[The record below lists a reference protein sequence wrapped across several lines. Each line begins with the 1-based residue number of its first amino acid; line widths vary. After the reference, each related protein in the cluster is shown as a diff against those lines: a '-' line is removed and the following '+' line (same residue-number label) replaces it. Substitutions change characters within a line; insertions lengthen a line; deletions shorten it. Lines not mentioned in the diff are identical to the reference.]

1 MKNRRLAITALLLLV
16 VVVLGIGYATFVDTL
31 VVRGTAKANSNDAAV
46 AFEQD
51 VYFTEATIT
60 LGSNDTSVDNAKV
73 TDDNDIA
80 TLTAGSLATDGD
92 KVSAMY
98 TIINESDD
106 LAARITEVAA
116 NNSDLTN
123 FSVSYYFAGTTN
135 AVSGTDT
142 ITVPAGGTVYLYVTV
157 ELLNTPTHI
166 DDGEGNLTPVE
177 WTSQFD
183 FTINVVSEDS

>member
-16 VVVLGIGYATFVDTL
+16 VVALGIGYATFVDTL

-51 VYFTEATIT
+51 VYFTAAAIT
-60 LGSNDTSVDNAKV
+60 AGSDNTAIDNAKV

-92 KVSAMY
+92 TVSAMY
-98 TIINESDD
+98 TIVNESDD
-106 LAARITEVAA
+106 LAAKIQQVTV
-116 NNSDLTN
+116 NNSDTTN
-123 FSVSYYFAGTTN
+123 FAISYYFATTTN
-135 AVSGTDT
+135 AASGTDT
-142 ITVPAGGTVYLYVTV
+142 IEIAAGQTAYLYVTV
-157 ELLNTPTHI
+157 ELLNTPTHT
-166 DDGEGNLTPVE
+166 DDGAGNLIPVE

-183 FTINVVSEDS
+183 FTLDVVSVD